1 MRDPGSAA
9 LLEAEGFVGFL
20 TVGQLHRSDCL
31 EVPDEPGVYVV
42 ITRGEAPHGFLRRS
56 PAPVWRGQDPTLPV
70 EALGARWIEGAELLY
85 VGAAPGPGV
94 RSRLRQRIKRFLRF
108 GHGKVVAH
116 WSGHAIWQLKESSR
130 LGVAWRPCASADE
143 AASMSTDL
151 LARFE
156 RRHGAPPFANVQSG
170 PAGAED
176 EGGSEA
182 Y

>member
-1 MRDPGSAA
+1 MPDPVSAV
-9 LLEAEGFVGFL
+9 LLEAEGFEGFL
-20 TVGQLHRSDCL
+20 TIGQLHRSDCL

-42 ITRGEAPHGFLRRS
+42 LARGEAPHGFLRRNT
-56 PAPVWRGQDPTLPV
+56 APVWRGQDPTLPV

-85 VGAAPGPGV
+85 VSAAPGPGV

-116 WSGHAIWQLKESSR
+116 WSGHVIWQLRESSR
-130 LGVAWRPCASADE
+130 LVVAWRPCDSAGE
-143 AASMSTDL
+143 AARTSTEL

-156 RRHGAPPFANVQSG
+156 HRHGAPPFANVRGG

-176 EGGSEA
+176 EGGTEA
-182 Y
+182 D